1 MATYDEVI
9 QALRNADAQGNVED
23 ARRLAQIAQSMR
35 QQSATT
41 EQPQTPVAQQPPA
54 QRGMDNTFA
63 RKTAELI
70 SPTYSLLRGAVIQP
84 LLGANELLARTGL
97 FGESVKQGAIRNVQ
111 TEQLM
116 SETLKKAA
124 GREGF
129 DVPELA
135 GAVFSPINKLF
146 PTAGVSKLMAGGVV
160 QGGIMPSGV
169 SEESYLS
176 DKLFNMGLGGI
187 IGGAIPVAS
196 KVLKE
201 VKDYVSSLPITDA
214 NKMDAARKYINEL
227 AGPRK
232 NEVIN
237 ALRNAGQIVTGSKPT
252 SAEALAE
259 SPTAIGL
266 IKEQQRLA
274 SQIRTAPQFA
284 ERAKEQAAARKGE
297 LTSAFGTKEDLE
309 AAQKLRTAETTPMRE
324 TALDQANVFGQN
336 VPRLQAD
343 VAQREAQLIENLRSQ
358 GMAATGEA
366 QALVRES
373 TAPQGAEILSA
384 TGRVINP
391 LERQIG
397 AIAGMPMKFPDRY
410 KGNYE
415 LAKSLSG
422 AVQEFADPIAQRKSE
437 LAFKQLQLKSVAD
450 EGFYPL
456 STSPLLSKIEQSLQK
471 PGERANT
478 LLTTSLDSLKTKL
491 NSLTDE
497 NGIIN
502 SLDLYQVRKEIGDDI
517 RAFLTQRNQSF
528 GAQATNVESTIKKIL
543 DDSINKASGT
553 NLWSNYLEEFATH
566 SKKINQMEV
575 GQTLVDKLSLNLG
588 DVEKAGV
595 FANAVDNASALIK
608 RTTGVQRY
616 NNLSEFLTGDQIKS
630 VESVRADLA
639 RKQKAFEAGKQVRG
653 QEPAAFASGEEIPTL
668 LNAKISLAKS
678 VLDYLKRGSQKDL
691 DDLVSDLTLNPQ
703 KLADF
708 LEVIPKKDTEGIVGA
723 MMAKLS
729 PEVRNQTQAFIRN
742 LTPTEVELTRGA
754 ISTATQSDGSS
765 YPRIELNNMAPNR
778 P

>member
-1 MATYDEVI
+1 MATIAEIRQKYPQYSDLTDT
-9 QALRNADAQGNVED
+9 QLADAFHSKFYSDIPKEQFYTTLGINTS
-23 ARRLAQIAQSMR
+23 AQQVAP
-35 QQSATT
+35 QQ
-41 EQPQTPVAQQPPA
+41 QVAQQPPA
-54 QRGMDNTFA
+54 QRGMDTFA

-84 LLGANELLARTGL
+84 ALGVNELLARTGL
-97 FGESVKQGAIRNVQ
+97 FGEAVKQGAIRNVQ
-111 TEQLM
+111 QEQLM

-124 GREGF
+124 GREGI
-129 DVPELA
+129 DVPEFA
-135 GAVFSPINKLF
+135 GAVFSPLNKLF

-160 QGGIMPSGV
+160 QGGIMPSGA

-214 NKMDAARKYINEL
+214 NKMEAARKYINEL

-232 NEVIN
+232 NEVIA
-237 ALRNAGQIVTGSKPT
+237 ALRSAGQIVTGSKPT

-297 LTSAFGTKEDLE
+297 LTSAFGTKADLE
-309 AAQKLRTAETTPMRE
+309 EAKRLRTAETTPMRE
-324 TALDQANVFGQN
+324 TALEQANVFGQV
-336 VPRLQAD
+336 VPKLEAD
-343 VAQREAQLIENLRSQ
+343 IAQREAQLIENLRAQ
-358 GMAATGEA
+358 GRAATGEA
-366 QALVRES
+366 QAGVREA
-373 TAPQGAEILSA
+373 TAPQG
-384 TGRVINP
+384 G
-391 LERQIG
+391 QIG
-397 AIAGMPMKFPDRY
+397 AVAGMPMKFPDRY

-422 AVQEFADPIAQRKSE
+422 AVQEFADPIAQRKAE
-437 LAFKQLQLKSVAD
+437 LAFKQLQLKSIAD

-456 STSPLLSKIEQSLQK
+456 STAPLLTRIEQSLQK

-502 SLDLYQVRKEIGDDI
+502 SIDLYQVRKEIGDDI

-553 NLWSNYLEEFATH
+553 NLWSDYLTKFADH

-575 GQTLVDKLSLNLG
+575 GQTLVDKLSLNLA

-595 FANAVDNASALIK
+595 FANAVDNAGALIK
-608 RTTGVQRY
+608 RVTGVPRY
-616 NNLSEFLTGDQIKS
+616 DTLSDFLTPQQIKS

-653 QEPAAFASGEEIPTL
+653 QEPAVFASGDELPPLFSAKVTL
-668 LNAKISLAKS
+668 TKS
-678 VLDYLKRGSQKDL
+678 VLDYLKRGSQKDF

-729 PEVRNQTQAFIRN
+729 PEVRNKTQAFFRN

-754 ISTATQSDGSS
+754 IATTTQSDGSA
-765 YPRIELNNMAPNR
+765 YPRIELNNMATNR

>member
-1 MATYDEVI
+1 MATIAEIRQKYPQYSDLTDT
-9 QALRNADAQGNVED
+9 QLADAFHSKFYSDIPKEQFYTTLGINTS
-23 ARRLAQIAQSMR
+23 AQQVAP
-35 QQSATT
+35 QQ
-41 EQPQTPVAQQPPA
+41 PVAQQPPA
-54 QRGMDNTFA
+54 QGGMDTFA

-84 LLGANELLARTGL
+84 ALGVNELLARTGL
-97 FGESVKQGAIRNVQ
+97 FGEAVKQGAIRNVQ
-111 TEQLM
+111 QEQLM

-124 GREGF
+124 GREGI
-129 DVPELA
+129 DVPEFA
-135 GAVFSPINKLF
+135 GAVFSPLNKLF

-160 QGGIMPSGV
+160 QGGIMPSGA
-169 SEESYLS
+169 SEESYVS

-187 IGGAIPVAS
+187 IGGVIPVAS

-214 NKMDAARKYINEL
+214 NKMEAARKYINEL

-232 NEVIN
+232 NEVIA
-237 ALRNAGQIVTGSKPT
+237 ALRSAGQIVTGSKPT

-297 LTSAFGTKEDLE
+297 LTSAFGTKADLE
-309 AAQKLRTAETTPMRE
+309 EAQRLRTAETTPMRE
-324 TALDQANVFGQN
+324 TALEQANVFGQT
-336 VPRLQAD
+336 VPKLVQD
-343 VAQREAQLIENLRSQ
+343 IAQREGALVKNLQAQGKTMSEQ
-358 GMAATGEA
+358 A
-366 QALVRES
+366 QAGVREV
-373 TAPQGAEILSA
+373 TAPQG
-384 TGRVINP
+384 G
-391 LERQIG
+391 QIG
-397 AIAGMPMKFPDRY
+397 AVAGMPMTYPDRY

-422 AVQEFADPIAQRKSE
+422 AVQEFADPIAQRKAE
-437 LAFKQLQLKSVAD
+437 LAFKQLQLKSIAD

-456 STSPLLSKIEQSLQK
+456 STAPLLTRIEQSLQK

-502 SLDLYQVRKEIGDDI
+502 SIDLYQVRKEIGDDI

-543 DDSINKASGT
+543 DESINKASGT
-553 NLWSNYLEEFATH
+553 NLWSDYLTKFADH

-575 GQTLVDKLSLNLG
+575 GQTLIDKLSLNLA

-595 FANAVDNASALIK
+595 FANAVDNAGALIK
-608 RTTGVQRY
+608 RVTGVPRY
-616 NNLSEFLTGDQIKS
+616 DTLSDFLTPQQIKS

-678 VLDYLKRGSQKDL
+678 ALDYLKRGSQKDL

-729 PEVRNQTQAFIRN
+729 PEVRNKTQAFFRN

-754 ISTATQSDGSS
+754 IATTTQSDGSA
-765 YPRIELNNMAPNR
+765 YPRIELNNMASDR
-778 P
+778 Q

>member
-1 MATYDEVI
+1 MATIAEIRQQYPQYSDLTDT
-9 QALRNADAQGNVED
+9 QLADAFRSKFYSDIPKEQFYATLGINTS
-23 ARRLAQIAQSMR
+23 AQQLAP
-35 QQSATT
+35 QQ
-41 EQPQTPVAQQPPA
+41 PVAQQTTP
-54 QRGMDNTFA
+54 QRN
-63 RKTAELI
+63 KLAELI

-84 LLGANELLARTGL
+84 ALGVNELLARTGL
-97 FGESVKQGAIRNVQ
+97 FGQAVKQGAIRNVQ
-111 TEQLM
+111 QEQLA

-135 GAVFSPINKLF
+135 GAVFSPLNRLL
-146 PTAGVSKLMAGGVV
+146 PTAGVSRLMAGGVV
-160 QGGIMPSGV
+160 QGGIMPSGA

-176 DKLFNMGLGGI
+176 DKLFNMGLGGV
-187 IGGAIPVAS
+187 IGGVIPVAS

-232 NEVIN
+232 NEVIA

-297 LTSAFGTKEDLE
+297 LTSAFGTKADLE
-309 AAQKLRTAETTPMRE
+309 EAKRLRTAETTPMRE
-324 TALDQANVFGQN
+324 TALEQANVFGQN

-343 VAQREAQLIENLRSQ
+343 VAQREAQLIENLRAQ
-358 GMAATGEA
+358 GRTATGEA

-373 TAPQGAEILSA
+373 TAPQG
-384 TGRVINP
+384 G
-391 LERQIG
+391 QIG
-397 AIAGMPMKFPDRY
+397 AVAGMPMKFPDRY

-456 STSPLLSKIEQSLQK
+456 STSPLLTRIEQSLQK

-553 NLWSNYLEEFATH
+553 NLWSNYLTNFAEH

-575 GQTLVDKLSLNLG
+575 GQTLVDKLSLNLA

-616 NNLSEFLTGDQIKS
+616 DTLADFLTPQQIKS
-630 VESVRADLA
+630 VEGVRADLA

-653 QEPAAFASGEEIPTL
+653 QEPTAFASGEEIPTL

-678 VLDYLKRGSQKDL
+678 ALDYLKRGSQKDL

-729 PEVRNQTQAFIRN
+729 PEARNKTQAFIRN

-754 ISTATQSDGSS
+754 IATTTQSDGSS
-765 YPRIELNNMAPNR
+765 YPRIELNNMASDR

>member
-1 MATYDEVI
+1 MATIAEIRQKYPQYSDLTDT
-9 QALRNADAQGNVED
+9 QLADAFHSKFYSDIPKEQFYTTLGINTS
-23 ARRLAQIAQSMR
+23 AQQIAPKQ
-35 QQSATT
+35 
-41 EQPQTPVAQQPPA
+41 PVAQQPPA
-54 QRGMDNTFA
+54 QGGMDTFA

-84 LLGANELLARTGL
+84 ALGVNELLARTGL
-97 FGESVKQGAIRNVQ
+97 FGEAVKQGAIRNVQ
-111 TEQLM
+111 QEQLM

-124 GREGF
+124 GREGI
-129 DVPELA
+129 DVPEFA
-135 GAVFSPINKLF
+135 GAVFSPLNKLF

-160 QGGIMPSGV
+160 QGGIMPSGA

-176 DKLFNMGLGGI
+176 DKLFNMGLGGV
-187 IGGAIPVAS
+187 IGGVIPVAS

-214 NKMDAARKYINEL
+214 NKMEAARKYINEL

-232 NEVIN
+232 NEVIA

-297 LTSAFGTKEDLE
+297 LTSAFGTKADLE
-309 AAQKLRTAETTPMRE
+309 EAQRLRTAETTPMRE
-324 TALDQANVFGQN
+324 TALEQANVFGQT
-336 VPRLQAD
+336 VPKLVQD
-343 VAQREAQLIENLRSQ
+343 IAQREGALVKNLQAQGKTMSEQ
-358 GMAATGEA
+358 A
-366 QALVRES
+366 QAGVREV
-373 TAPQGAEILSA
+373 TAPQG
-384 TGRVINP
+384 G
-391 LERQIG
+391 QIG
-397 AIAGMPMKFPDRY
+397 AVAGMPMTYPDRY

-422 AVQEFADPIAQRKSE
+422 AVQEFADPIAQRKAE
-437 LAFKQLQLKSVAD
+437 LAFKQLQLKSIAD

-456 STSPLLSKIEQSLQK
+456 STAPLLTRIEQSLQK

-502 SLDLYQVRKEIGDDI
+502 SIDLYQVRKEIGDDI

-543 DDSINKASGT
+543 DESINKASGT
-553 NLWSNYLEEFATH
+553 NLWSDYLTKFADH

-575 GQTLVDKLSLNLG
+575 GQTLIDKLSLNLA

-595 FANAVDNASALIK
+595 FANAVDNAGALIK
-608 RTTGVQRY
+608 RVTGVPRY
-616 NNLSEFLTGDQIKS
+616 DTLSDFLTPQQIKS

-653 QEPAAFASGEEIPTL
+653 QEPTAFASGEEIPTL

-678 VLDYLKRGSQKDL
+678 ALDYLKRGSQKDL

-729 PEVRNQTQAFIRN
+729 PEVRNKTQAFFRN

-754 ISTATQSDGSS
+754 ISTATQSDGSA
-765 YPRIELNNMAPNR
+765 YPRIELNNMASDR

>member
-1 MATYDEVI
+1 MATIAEIRQQYPQYSDLTDT
-9 QALRNADAQGNVED
+9 QLADAFRSKFYSDIPKEQFYATLGINTS
-23 ARRLAQIAQSMR
+23 AQ
-35 QQSATT
+35 QQ
-41 EQPQTPVAQQPPA
+41 VAQQPPA
-54 QRGMDNTFA
+54 QGGMDTFA

-84 LLGANELLARTGL
+84 ALGVNELLARTGL
-97 FGESVKQGAIRNVQ
+97 FGQAVKQGAIRNVQ
-111 TEQLM
+111 QEQLA

-129 DVPELA
+129 DVPELV
-135 GAVFSPINKLF
+135 GAVFSPLNKLF
-146 PTAGVSKLMAGGVV
+146 PTAGATRLMAGGVV
-160 QGGIMPSGV
+160 QGGIMPSGA

-214 NKMDAARKYINEL
+214 NKMEAARKYINEL

-232 NEVIN
+232 DEVIA

-297 LTSAFGTKEDLE
+297 LTSAFGTKADLE
-309 AAQKLRTAETTPMRE
+309 EAKRLRTAETTPMRE
-324 TALDQANVFGQN
+324 TALEQANVFGQN

-343 VAQREAQLIENLRSQ
+343 VAQREAQLIENLRAQ
-358 GMAATGEA
+358 GRAATGEA
-366 QALVRES
+366 QAGVREA
-373 TAPQGAEILSA
+373 TAPQG
-384 TGRVINP
+384 G
-391 LERQIG
+391 QIG
-397 AIAGMPMKFPDRY
+397 AVAGMPMKFPDRY

-456 STSPLLSKIEQSLQK
+456 STSPLLTRIEQSLQK

-502 SLDLYQVRKEIGDDI
+502 SVDLYQVRKEIGDDI

-543 DDSINKASGT
+543 DDSINKASGS
-553 NLWSNYLEEFATH
+553 NLWSDYLEKFATH

-575 GQTLVDKLSLNLG
+575 GQVLVDKLSLNLA

-616 NNLSEFLTGDQIKS
+616 ETLADFLTPQQIKS

-653 QEPAAFASGEEIPTL
+653 QEPTAFASGEEIPTL

-678 VLDYLKRGSQKDL
+678 ALDYLKRGSQKDL

-729 PEVRNQTQAFIRN
+729 PEARNKTQAFFRN

-754 ISTATQSDGSS
+754 IATTTQSDGSS
-765 YPRIELNNMAPNR
+765 YPRIELNNMASDR

>member
-1 MATYDEVI
+1 MATIAEIRQQYPQYSDLTDT
-9 QALRNADAQGNVED
+9 QLADAFRSKFYSDIPKEQFYATLGINTS
-23 ARRLAQIAQSMR
+23 AQQLAP
-35 QQSATT
+35 QQ
-41 EQPQTPVAQQPPA
+41 PVAQQTTP
-54 QRGMDNTFA
+54 QRN
-63 RKTAELI
+63 KLAELI

-84 LLGANELLARTGL
+84 ALGVNELLARTGL
-97 FGESVKQGAIRNVQ
+97 FGQAVKQGAIRNVQ
-111 TEQLM
+111 QEQLA

-135 GAVFSPINKLF
+135 GAVFSPLNRLL
-146 PTAGVSKLMAGGVV
+146 PTAGVSRLMAGGVV
-160 QGGIMPSGV
+160 QGGIMPSGA

-176 DKLFNMGLGGI
+176 DKLFNMGLGGV
-187 IGGAIPVAS
+187 IGGVIPVAS

-232 NEVIN
+232 NEVIA

-297 LTSAFGTKEDLE
+297 LTSAFGTKADLE
-309 AAQKLRTAETTPMRE
+309 EAKRLRTAETTPMRE
-324 TALDQANVFGQN
+324 TALEQANVFGQN

-343 VAQREAQLIENLRSQ
+343 VAQREAQLIENLRAQ
-358 GMAATGEA
+358 GRTATGEA

-373 TAPQGAEILSA
+373 TAPQG
-384 TGRVINP
+384 G
-391 LERQIG
+391 QIG
-397 AIAGMPMKFPDRY
+397 AVAGMPMKFPDRY

-456 STSPLLSKIEQSLQK
+456 STSPLLTRIEQSLQK

-491 NSLTDE
+491 NSLTDD

-553 NLWSNYLEEFATH
+553 NLWSNYLTNFAEH

-575 GQTLVDKLSLNLG
+575 GQTLVDKLSLNLA

-616 NNLSEFLTGDQIKS
+616 DTLADFLTPQQIKS
-630 VESVRADLA
+630 VEGVRADLA

-653 QEPAAFASGEEIPTL
+653 QEPTAFASGEEIPTL

-678 VLDYLKRGSQKDL
+678 ALDYLKRGSQKDL

-729 PEVRNQTQAFIRN
+729 PEARNKTQAFIRN

-754 ISTATQSDGSS
+754 IATTTQSDGSS
-765 YPRIELNNMAPNR
+765 YPRIELNNMASDR

>member
-1 MATYDEVI
+1 MAQYIQVGNDVI
-9 QALRNADAQGNVED
+9 EFPDGMSSEQITAALRG
-23 ARRLAQIAQSMR
+23 SSSF
-35 QQSATT
+35 QQ
-41 EQPQTPVAQQPPA
+41 PVAQQPPA
-54 QRGMDNTFA
+54 QGGMDTFA
-63 RKTAELI
+63 RRTAELI

-84 LLGANELLARTGL
+84 ALGVNELLARTGL
-97 FGESVKQGAIRNVQ
+97 FGEAVKQGAIRNVQ
-111 TEQLM
+111 QEQLM

-124 GREGF
+124 GREGI
-129 DVPELA
+129 DVPEFA
-135 GAVFSPINKLF
+135 GAVFSPLNKLF

-160 QGGIMPSGV
+160 QGGIMPSGA

-176 DKLFNMGLGGI
+176 DKLFNMGLGGV
-187 IGGAIPVAS
+187 IGGVIPVAS

-214 NKMDAARKYINEL
+214 NKMEAARKYINEL

-232 NEVIN
+232 NEVIA
-237 ALRNAGQIVTGSKPT
+237 ALRSAGQIVTGSKPT

-297 LTSAFGTKEDLE
+297 LTSAFGTKADLE
-309 AAQKLRTAETTPMRE
+309 EAQRLRTAETTPMRE
-324 TALDQANVFGQN
+324 TALEQANVFGQV
-336 VPRLQAD
+336 VPKLEAD
-343 VAQREAQLIENLRSQ
+343 IAQREAQLIENLRAQ

-366 QALVRES
+366 QALARES
-373 TAPQGAEILSA
+373 TAPLGAEIRNA
-384 TGRVINP
+384 AGRVINVSP
-391 LERQIG
+391 GQISG
-397 AIAGMPMKFPDRY
+397 IAGMPMKFPDRY

-422 AVQEFADPIAQRKSE
+422 AVQEFADPIAQRKAE
-437 LAFKQLQLKSVAD
+437 LAFKQLQLKSIAD

-456 STSPLLSKIEQSLQK
+456 STAPLLTRIEQSLQK

-502 SLDLYQVRKEIGDDI
+502 SIDLYQVRKEIGDDI

-543 DDSINKASGT
+543 DESINKASGT
-553 NLWSNYLEEFATH
+553 NLWSDYLTKFADH

-575 GQTLVDKLSLNLG
+575 GQNLIDKLSLNLA

-595 FANAVDNASALIK
+595 FANAVDNAGALIK
-608 RTTGVQRY
+608 RVTGVPRY
-616 NNLSEFLTGDQIKS
+616 DTLSDFLTPQQIKS

-678 VLDYLKRGSQKDL
+678 ALDYLKRGSQKDL

-729 PEVRNQTQAFIRN
+729 PEVRNKTQAFFRN

-754 ISTATQSDGSS
+754 ISTATQSDGSA
-765 YPRIELNNMAPNR
+765 YPRIELNNMASDR

>member
-1 MATYDEVI
+1 MATIAEIRQKYPQYSDLTDT
-9 QALRNADAQGNVED
+9 QLADAFHSKFYSDIPKEQFYTTLGINTS
-23 ARRLAQIAQSMR
+23 AQQIAPKQ
-35 QQSATT
+35 
-41 EQPQTPVAQQPPA
+41 PVAQQPPE
-54 QRGMDNTFA
+54 QGGMDTFA

-84 LLGANELLARTGL
+84 ALGVNELLARTGL
-97 FGESVKQGAIRNVQ
+97 FGEAVKQGAIRNVQ
-111 TEQLM
+111 QEQLM

-124 GREGF
+124 GREGI
-129 DVPELA
+129 DVPEFA
-135 GAVFSPINKLF
+135 GAVFSPLNKLF

-160 QGGIMPSGV
+160 QGGIMPSGA

-187 IGGAIPVAS
+187 IGGVIPVAS

-214 NKMDAARKYINEL
+214 NKMEAARKYINEL

-232 NEVIN
+232 NEVIA
-237 ALRNAGQIVTGSKPT
+237 ALRSAGQIVTGSKPT

-297 LTSAFGTKEDLE
+297 LTSAFGTKADLE
-309 AAQKLRTAETTPMRE
+309 EAQRLRTAETTPMRE
-324 TALDQANVFGQN
+324 TALEQANVFGQT
-336 VPRLQAD
+336 VPKLVQD
-343 VAQREAQLIENLRSQ
+343 IAQREGALVKNLQAQGKTMSEQ
-358 GMAATGEA
+358 A
-366 QALVRES
+366 QAGVREV
-373 TAPQGAEILSA
+373 TAPQG
-384 TGRVINP
+384 G
-391 LERQIG
+391 QIG
-397 AIAGMPMKFPDRY
+397 AVAGMPMTYPDRY

-422 AVQEFADPIAQRKSE
+422 AVQEFADPIAQRKAE
-437 LAFKQLQLKSVAD
+437 LAFKQLQLKSIAD

-456 STSPLLSKIEQSLQK
+456 STAPLLTRIEQSLQK

-502 SLDLYQVRKEIGDDI
+502 SIDLYQVRKEIGDDI

-543 DDSINKASGT
+543 DESINKASGT
-553 NLWSNYLEEFATH
+553 NLWSDYLTKFADH

-575 GQTLVDKLSLNLG
+575 GQTLIDKLSLNLA

-595 FANAVDNASALIK
+595 FANAVDNAGALIK
-608 RTTGVQRY
+608 RVTGVPRY
-616 NNLSEFLTGDQIKS
+616 DTLSDFLTPQQIKS

-653 QEPAAFASGEEIPTL
+653 QEPTAFASGEEIPTL

-678 VLDYLKRGSQKDL
+678 ALDYLKRGSQKDL

-729 PEVRNQTQAFIRN
+729 PEVRNKTQAFFRN

-754 ISTATQSDGSS
+754 ISTATQSDGSA
-765 YPRIELNNMAPNR
+765 YPRIELNNMASDR

>member
-1 MATYDEVI
+1 MPQYVQVGNDVI
-9 QALRNADAQGNVED
+9 EFPDGMSS
-23 ARRLAQIAQSMR
+23 AQITAVLSGSTS
-35 QQSATT
+35 QQQAVP
-41 EQPQTPVAQQPPA
+41 QPT
-54 QRGMDNTFA
+54 QRPSVMSQMFGMG
-63 RKTAELI
+63 
-70 SPTYSLLRGAVIQP
+70 SPTYSLLRGAVIEP
-84 LLGANELLARTGL
+84 ALGVNELLARTGL
-97 FGESVKQGAIRNVQ
+97 FGQGIKQQAISNVQ
-111 TEQLM
+111 REQAATQ
-116 SETLKKAA
+116 EAKKAV
-124 GREGF
+124 GREGI
-129 DVPELA
+129 DVPQFM

-146 PTAGVSKLMAGGVV
+146 PTSGASKLIAGGVV
-160 QGGIMPSGV
+160 QGGISPTGTSD
-169 SEESYLS
+169 ESYLS
-176 DKLFNMGLGGI
+176 DKLFNMGLGGVL
-187 IGGAIPVAS
+187 GGAIPLTS

-214 NKMDAARKYINEL
+214 NKMEAARKYINEL
-227 AGPRK
+227 VGPK
-232 NEVIN
+232 KDEVIA

-297 LTSAFGTKEDLE
+297 LTSAFGTKADLE
-309 AAQKLRTAETTPMRE
+309 EAQRLRTAETTPMRE
-324 TALDQANVFGQN
+324 TALEQANVFGQ
-336 VPRLQAD
+336 VAPRLEAD
-343 VAQREAQLIENLRSQ
+343 IAQREAQLIENLRAQ
-358 GMAATGEA
+358 GRAATEQA
-366 QALVRES
+366 QAGVREV
-373 TAPQGAEILSA
+373 TAPQG
-384 TGRVINP
+384 G
-391 LERQIG
+391 QIG

-422 AVQEFADPIAQRKSE
+422 AVQEFADPIAQRKAE
-437 LAFKQLQLKSVAD
+437 LAFKQFQLKSVAD

-456 STSPLLSKIEQSLQK
+456 STSPLIAKIDESLQK
-471 PGERANT
+471 PGERSNT
-478 LLTTSLDSLKTKL
+478 LLVNSLDSLKTKL
-491 NSLTDE
+491 NALTDQ

-502 SLDLYQVRKEIGDDI
+502 SIDLYQVRKEIGDDI

-528 GAQATNVESTIKKIL
+528 GAQATNVESTLKKIL
-543 DDSINKASGT
+543 DDSINKASGS
-553 NLWSNYLEEFATH
+553 NLWSDYLSKFAEH

-575 GQTLVDKLSLNLG
+575 GQTLIDKLNLNLA

-595 FANAVDNASALIK
+595 FANAVDNAASLIK
-608 RTTGVQRY
+608 RVTGVQRY
-616 NNLSEFLTGDQIKS
+616 NTLSDFLTPQQIKS

-678 VLDYLKRGSQKDL
+678 ALDYLKRGSQKDL

-729 PEVRNQTQAFIRN
+729 PEARQRTQDFFRAA
-742 LTPTEVELTRGA
+742 TPTEAQLTRGA
-754 ISTATQSDGSS
+754 IATATTND
-765 YPRIELNNMAPNR
+765 
-778 P
+778 

>member
-1 MATYDEVI
+1 
-9 QALRNADAQGNVED
+9 
-23 ARRLAQIAQSMR
+23 
-35 QQSATT
+35 
-41 EQPQTPVAQQPPA
+41 
-54 QRGMDNTFA
+54 
-63 RKTAELI
+63 
-70 SPTYSLLRGAVIQP
+70 
-84 LLGANELLARTGL
+84 
-97 FGESVKQGAIRNVQ
+97 
-111 TEQLM
+111 
-116 SETLKKAA
+116 
-124 GREGF
+124 
-129 DVPELA
+129 
-135 GAVFSPINKLF
+135 
-146 PTAGVSKLMAGGVV
+146 
-160 QGGIMPSGV
+160 
-169 SEESYLS
+169 
-176 DKLFNMGLGGI
+176 
-187 IGGAIPVAS
+187 
-196 KVLKE
+196 
-201 VKDYVSSLPITDA
+201 
-214 NKMDAARKYINEL
+214 
-227 AGPRK
+227 
-232 NEVIN
+232 
-237 ALRNAGQIVTGSKPT
+237 
-252 SAEALAE
+252 
-259 SPTAIGL
+259 
-266 IKEQQRLA
+266 
-274 SQIRTAPQFA
+274 
-284 ERAKEQAAARKGE
+284 
-297 LTSAFGTKEDLE
+297 
-309 AAQKLRTAETTPMRE
+309 MRE
-324 TALDQANVFGQN
+324 TALEQANVFGQN

-343 VAQREAQLIENLRSQ
+343 VAQREAQLIENLRAQ
-358 GMAATGEA
+358 GRTATGEA

-373 TAPQGAEILSA
+373 TAPQG
-384 TGRVINP
+384 G
-391 LERQIG
+391 QIG
-397 AIAGMPMKFPDRY
+397 AVAGMPMKFPDRY

-456 STSPLLSKIEQSLQK
+456 STSPLLTRIEQSLQK

-553 NLWSNYLEEFATH
+553 NLWSNYLTNFAEH

-575 GQTLVDKLSLNLG
+575 GQTLVDKLSLNLA

-616 NNLSEFLTGDQIKS
+616 DTLADFLTPQQIKS
-630 VESVRADLA
+630 VEGVRADLA

-653 QEPAAFASGEEIPTL
+653 QEPTAFASGEEIPTL

-678 VLDYLKRGSQKDL
+678 ALDYLKRGSQKDL

-729 PEVRNQTQAFIRN
+729 PEARNKTQAFIRN

-754 ISTATQSDGSS
+754 IATTTQSDGSS
-765 YPRIELNNMAPNR
+765 YPRIELNNMASDR

>member
-1 MATYDEVI
+1 MATIAEIRQKYPQYSDLTDT
-9 QALRNADAQGNVED
+9 QLADAFHSKFYSDIPKEQFYTTLGINTS
-23 ARRLAQIAQSMR
+23 AQQVAPK
-35 QQSATT
+35 QQ
-41 EQPQTPVAQQPPA
+41 VAQQPPA
-54 QRGMDNTFA
+54 QGGMDTFT
-63 RKTAELI
+63 RKAAELI

-84 LLGANELLARTGL
+84 ALGVNELLARTGL
-97 FGESVKQGAIRNVQ
+97 FGEAVKQGAIRNVQ
-111 TEQLM
+111 QEQLM

-124 GREGF
+124 GREGI
-129 DVPELA
+129 DIPEFA
-135 GAVFSPINKLF
+135 GAVFSPLNRLL
-146 PTAGVSKLMAGGVV
+146 PTAGVSRLMAGGVV
-160 QGGIMPSGV
+160 QGGIMPSGA

-214 NKMDAARKYINEL
+214 NKMEAARKYINEL

-232 NEVIN
+232 NEVIA
-237 ALRNAGQIVTGSKPT
+237 ALRSAGQIVTGSKPT

-297 LTSAFGTKEDLE
+297 LTSAFGTKADLE
-309 AAQKLRTAETTPMRE
+309 EARRLRTAETTPMRE
-324 TALDQANVFGQN
+324 TALEQANVFGQN

-343 VAQREAQLIENLRSQ
+343 VAQREAQLIENLRAQ
-358 GMAATGEA
+358 GRAATGEA
-366 QALVRES
+366 QAGVREA
-373 TAPQGAEILSA
+373 TAPQG
-384 TGRVINP
+384 G
-391 LERQIG
+391 QIG
-397 AIAGMPMKFPDRY
+397 AVAGMPMKFPDRY

-437 LAFKQLQLKSVAD
+437 LAFKQLQLKSIAD

-456 STSPLLSKIEQSLQK
+456 STSPLLTRIEQSLQK

-502 SLDLYQVRKEIGDDI
+502 SVDLYQVRKEIGDDI

-553 NLWSNYLEEFATH
+553 NLWSNYLTNFADH

-575 GQTLVDKLSLNLG
+575 GQTLVDKLSLNLA

-616 NNLSEFLTGDQIKS
+616 ETLADFLTPQQIKS
-630 VESVRADLA
+630 VEGVRADLA

-653 QEPAAFASGEEIPTL
+653 QEPTAFASGEEIPTL

-678 VLDYLKRGSQKDL
+678 ALDYLKRGSQKDL

-729 PEVRNQTQAFIRN
+729 PEVRNKTQAFFRN

-754 ISTATQSDGSS
+754 IATTTQSDGSA
-765 YPRIELNNMAPNR
+765 YPRIELNNMASDR
-778 P
+778 Q